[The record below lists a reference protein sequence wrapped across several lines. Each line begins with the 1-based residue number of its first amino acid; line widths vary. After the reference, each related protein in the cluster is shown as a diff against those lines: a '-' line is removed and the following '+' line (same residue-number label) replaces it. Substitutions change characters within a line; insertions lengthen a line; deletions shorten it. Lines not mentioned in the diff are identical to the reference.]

1 MTNSQE
7 ITQAHT
13 LIFDITYYTYN
24 EAVNQ
29 KPSAISSG
37 SIGKVQAELY
47 RNGTLLHKADEL
59 QVTQITK
66 SDLISLTKK
75 KYKKYETWQKEW
87 GAKPAD
93 AEDYFF
99 VNW

>member
-1 MTNSQE
+1 MPEPVSYTHLLPDNGDQNSFYYKISDDGNSLIVTNSQE

-37 SIGKVQAELY
+37 SIGKVQAM
-47 RNGTLLHKADEL
+47 
-59 QVTQITK
+59 
-66 SDLISLTKK
+66 SLIHILI
-75 KYKKYETWQKEW
+75 
-87 GAKPAD
+87 
-93 AEDYFF
+93 
-99 VNW
+99 